1 MRPKDIASLAAFLQ
15 VAELHSFRAAA
26 SRLSVTPSAL
36 SQTMRQLEERMG
48 VRLLNRTTR
57 SVSLTDAGS
66 RLFDEVRPAFG
77 QICGALED
85 LNRKRKRPTGM
96 LRIYAS
102 PGAASATVSP
112 VWERF
117 LSNYPEVQLE
127 LRIDPAPVDIVAIG
141 FDAIISPLDHLATD
155 MIAVRATGPMKMA
168 FVAAPGYLARHGHPQ
183 TPEELLS
190 HRCIQYRLAPDQPLF
205 PWSFV
210 HDVRAQRVPIE
221 GRLILNSSELAIRA
235 AVDGVGIV
243 YAMETM
249 VQCYFK
255 TGQLVKVLD
264 EFSPSFD
271 GFFLGY
277 PSNRQISAPLR
288 AFINM
293 IRHTSG

>member
-57 SVSLTDAGS
+57 SVSMTDAGA
-66 RLFDEVRPAFG
+66 RLFDQLRPAFG
-77 QICGALED
+77 QICGAMED
-85 LNRKRKRPTGM
+85 LNRKRKRPTGT

-102 PGAASATVSP
+102 PGAAAATVSP

-117 LSNYPEVQLE
+117 LSSYPEVQLE

-141 FDAIISPLDHLATD
+141 FDAIIGSLEHLATD
-155 MIAVRATGPMKMA
+155 MIAVRATAPMKMA
-168 FVAAPGYLARHGHPQ
+168 IVAAPSYLARYGHPH

-210 HDVRAQRVPIE
+210 HDTRAHRIPIE
-221 GRLILNSSELAIRA
+221 ARLILNNSEMAVRA
-235 AVDGVGIV
+235 AVEGVGVV
-243 YAMETM
+243 YVLETM
-249 VQCYFK
+249 VQCYLQ
-255 TGQLVKVLD
+255 TGQLVTLLE
-264 EFSPSFD
+264 EFAPSFD
-271 GFFLGY
+271 GFFIGY
-277 PSNRQISAPLR
+277 TSNRQISAPLR
-288 AFINM
+288 AFLNM
-293 IRHTSG
+293 IRHTSR